1 MEVVK
6 KWISLVTYIASYG
19 YFNTQMIFFVTT
31 NFFVTPLL
39 KRSECL
45 WLGSF
50 CETVPGVARIEGK
63 RLRMMLCSNNQCAG

>member
-39 KRSECL
+39 KRSV

-50 CETVPGVARIEGK
+50 CETVPLCQVWHG
-63 RLRMMLCSNNQCAG
+63 LRENAYG

>member
-39 KRSECL
+39 KRSVCGL
-45 WLGSF
+45 VHFVKLCQVWHG
-50 CETVPGVARIEGK
+50 
-63 RLRMMLCSNNQCAG
+63 LRENAYG